1 MDVDPTSTSIGLQF
15 VIIGILIL
23 VNAYFAASEMAIVSI
38 NKTKIHHLSE
48 QGNKKA
54 KIVER
59 LLKEPTSF
67 LSTIQVAITLAGF
80 FNSASAATGLSKVFG
95 NVLIAWKIPFGE
107 SLAMIV
113 ITVLLSFVTLILGE
127 LVPKR
132 IALQKAESIAMAC
145 AGPILFISKVL
156 SPFIKLLSFSTSL
169 VLRILGMKDENVEE
183 SLSRE
188 EIRMMVESGQENG
201 VFNETETEMINSI
214 FEFDDILAVHIMTPR
229 TDVFCIDIDD
239 SMSEYFDELMEMHYT
254 RIPVYE
260 ESIDNIIG
268 ILHIKDFVVE
278 AYKVGFENVEI
289 RKLLRKPHFVLETK
303 NIDELFKEMQ
313 KLHQH
318 IAILVDEYGGFSGI
332 VTTEDLIEEIM
343 GEIEDEYDEQSEH
356 GIQKIDNSSYLI
368 DGNMDLDDINEELM
382 IDLESE
388 NHETLSGFLLDLL
401 GEIPEQGEERVI
413 EWNNCI
419 FKVIEVKDKRLHKIE
434 LIIKQAQ
441 EENKE

>member
-1 MDVDPTSTSIGLQF
+1 
-15 VIIGILIL
+15 
-23 VNAYFAASEMAIVSI
+23 
-38 NKTKIHHLSE
+38 
-48 QGNKKA
+48 
-54 KIVER
+54 
-59 LLKEPTSF
+59 
-67 LSTIQVAITLAGF
+67 
-80 FNSASAATGLSKVFG
+80 
-95 NVLIAWKIPFGE
+95 
-107 SLAMIV
+107 
-113 ITVLLSFVTLILGE
+113 
-127 LVPKR
+127 
-132 IALQKAESIAMAC
+132 
-145 AGPILFISKVL
+145 
-156 SPFIKLLSFSTSL
+156 
-169 VLRILGMKDENVEE
+169 
-183 SLSRE
+183 
-188 EIRMMVESGQENG
+188 ESGQENG